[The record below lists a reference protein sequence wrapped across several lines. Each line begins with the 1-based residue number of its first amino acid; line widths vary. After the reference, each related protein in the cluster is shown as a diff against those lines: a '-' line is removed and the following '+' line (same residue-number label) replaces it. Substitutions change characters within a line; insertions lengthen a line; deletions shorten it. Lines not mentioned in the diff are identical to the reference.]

1 MSGKASPADPTKIIK
16 PEDDATKGDD
26 DDTPHEEP
34 IVKFSPEEEA
44 ELLQESNTHKAE
56 ANALFNSGKY
66 DAAIAKYDEAVSVC
80 PNYLDYELAVLQ
92 SNVAACNLKLE
103 EWKDAITTATAAVD
117 KLDKLETR
125 LAEEEKEA
133 AEAKAKDEEEV
144 EDEIVSS
151 GAEKAGPPIPKDEE
165 VDPEEAARRKRRDDI
180 KRIRYKA
187 LIRRARARSEAG
199 GWSNL
204 SGAEEDYKTL
214 SKMDN
219 VTPSDRK
226 MIQQQLRTLPAK
238 VKQAQEKETTEMW
251 GKLKDLGNGILKPFG
266 LSTDQFQMVQD
277 PNTGG
282 YSMNFKS
289 N

>member
-1 MSGKASPADPTKIIK
+1 MSGKATPADPAKIIK
-16 PEDDATKGDD
+16 PEDDAEGDND
-26 DDTPHEEP
+26 APQREP

-44 ELLQESNTHKAE
+44 ELLQEANAHKTE

-80 PNYLDYELAVLQ
+80 PNYLDFELAVLK

-103 EWKDAITTATAAVD
+103 EWKDAISTATAAID

-125 LAEEEKEA
+125 LAEEEKAA
-133 AEAKAKDEEEV
+133 AEAKAKEEEEV
-144 EDEIVSS
+144 EEEIISA
-151 GAEKAGPPIPKDEE
+151 GAETAGPPVSHEE
-165 VDPEEAARRKRRDDI
+165 QEDPEEVARKKKREDI

-214 SKMDN
+214 SRMDN

-226 MIQQQLRTLPAK
+226 IVQQQLRTLPAK
-238 VKQAQEKETTEMW
+238 VKAAQEKETTEMW

-266 LSTDQFQMVQD
+266 LSTENFQMIQD
-277 PNTGG
+277 PKTGG

-289 N
+289 E

>member
-1 MSGKASPADPTKIIK
+1 MSGKATPADPAKIIK
-16 PEDDATKGDD
+16 PEDGAEGDD
-26 DDTPHEEP
+26 AASQGEP

-44 ELLQESNTHKAE
+44 ELLGESNAHKTE
-56 ANALFNSGKY
+56 ANAFFNSGKY

-80 PNYLDYELAVLQ
+80 PNYLDFELAVLK

-103 EWKDAITTATAAVD
+103 EWKDAISTATEAID

-125 LAEEEKEA
+125 LAEEEKAA
-133 AEAKAKDEEEV
+133 AEAKAKEEEV
-144 EDEIVSS
+144 EEEIISA
-151 GAEKAGPPIPKDEE
+151 GAETAGPRVSNEE
-165 VDPEEAARRKRRDDI
+165 QEDPEEVARKKKREDI

-214 SKMDN
+214 STMDN

-226 MIQQQLRTLPAK
+226 IVQQQLRTLPAK
-238 VKQAQEKETTEMW
+238 VRAAQEKETTEMW

-266 LSTDQFQMVQD
+266 LSTENFQMIQD
-277 PNTGG
+277 PKTGG

-289 N
+289 E